1 MKEDNKKTNEPKL
14 TVSTGEPEEVTTQVE
29 AVAESLAELAGAPEQ
44 EQPSLQQLI
53 RDNVSEEDAPV
64 SRNNLSLRKIL
75 FGDFLMAEIVRRQ
88 IWLILLITLFFMAY
102 IAQRYSYQKY
112 MVEIDK
118 MSVTLKDARFR
129 ALSSHSDL
137 TEQSRQSKILDMLK
151 ANNDSLLQI
160 SDTPPFMIKV
170 PEQ

>member
-14 TVSTGEPEEVTTQVE
+14 TVSTGEPEKVTTQVE
-29 AVAESLAELAGAPEQ
+29 AVAGALAESAGTPEQ

>member
-14 TVSTGEPEEVTTQVE
+14 TVSTGEPEKVTTQVE
-29 AVAESLAELAGAPEQ
+29 TVAESLAESAGAPEQ

>member
-14 TVSTGEPEEVTTQVE
+14 TVSTGEPEKVTTQVE
-29 AVAESLAELAGAPEQ
+29 AVAESLAESAGTPEQ

>member
-64 SRNNLSLRKIL
+64 SRNNLSLRKI
-75 FGDFLMAEIVRRQ
+75 DR
-88 IWLILLITLFFMAY
+88 
-102 IAQRYSYQKY
+102 K
-112 MVEIDK
+112 
-118 MSVTLKDARFR
+118 SV
-129 ALSSHSDL
+129 
-137 TEQSRQSKILDMLK
+137 
-151 ANNDSLLQI
+151 
-160 SDTPPFMIKV
+160 V
-170 PEQ
+170 

>member
-14 TVSTGEPEEVTTQVE
+14 TVSTGEPEEVTTKAE
-29 AVAESLAELAGAPEQ
+29 AVAESLAESAGAPEQ